1 MNKVELVKRVSQK
14 STLTKSQVETVMNAL
29 FEVITEGLKDGD
41 KVLVKGFGTFEVSER
56 KQRET
61 TLPNSATLVTIPA
74 RKVPVFKASST
85 LRNKINP

>member
-1 MNKVELVKRVSQK
+1 MNKVELVKKVSQK

-29 FEVITEGLKDGD
+29 FEVITDSLKNGD

-61 TLPNSATLVTIPA
+61 TLPNSETLVTIPA

-85 LRNKINP
+85 LRNKINS